1 MPEEKIKKQEEATGP
16 RELAAAARI
25 SIAGSVL
32 LFLIS
37 AAAGILVDSITLILD
52 ASASLVILAA
62 ALLMRYAVKKIHQP
76 PNDAYHYGYHKY
88 EPLAA
93 VVQRGLIIFTC
104 VISVKYAIQDIV
116 HAEDIK
122 SYGLPVI
129 ATFFSGVLGVA
140 VTSYLRRVA
149 KNTNSRMIKAAALHW
164 LSDTVLSF
172 GVCGGFLF
180 GLLMQKWGQTAVTP
194 YVDPV
199 MAIGL
204 ALCFVLVP
212 VRGFMSDLLELLDA
226 APGADIREKVRK
238 AVELVKPRAFGVH
251 RVRTRVAG
259 QKTFVEVCFF
269 VQDSLTVRHAD
280 ELAMEFER
288 DLKDRI
294 PDCDAVVSFKA
305 HR

>member
-1 MPEEKIKKQEEATGP
+1 MKKPEGTAGS
-16 RELAAAARI
+16 RDLAMAVRI
-25 SIAGSVL
+25 SMAGSVL

-37 AAAGILVDSITLILD
+37 AIAGIVVDSITLILD

-62 ALLMRYAVKKIHQP
+62 ALLMHYAVKKIRQP

-88 EPLAA
+88 EPLTA
-93 VVQRGLIIFTC
+93 VVQRGLIIVTC
-104 VISVKYAIQDIV
+104 IVSVKYAIQDIV
-116 HAEDIK
+116 HAEDIH
-122 SYGLPVI
+122 SYGLPAV
-129 ATFFSGVLGVA
+129 ATFFSGMLGVA
-140 VTSYLRRVA
+140 VTIYLRRIA
-149 KNTNSRMIKAAALHW
+149 KNTNSRMIQAAALHW

-180 GLLMQKWGQTAVTP
+180 GLLMQNWGQTAITP

-226 APGADIREKVRK
+226 APVGDIRELVRK
-238 AVELVKPRAFGVH
+238 EVDRYKPRAFGVH

-288 DLKDRI
+288 DLKTRI
-294 PDCDAVVSFKA
+294 PACDVVVSFKA